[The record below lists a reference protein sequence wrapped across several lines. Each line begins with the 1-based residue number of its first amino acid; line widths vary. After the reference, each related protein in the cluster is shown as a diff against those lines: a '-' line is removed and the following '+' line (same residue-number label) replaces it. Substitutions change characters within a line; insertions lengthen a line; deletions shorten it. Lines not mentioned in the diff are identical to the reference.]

1 MEVGLYRPS
10 MVRVLID
17 EKALAEMTP
26 NEIQDFQERRFKNSE
41 KAKIHPADCR
51 RSPAAQN
58 IGSCLVRCARQT
70 QATVFSPF
78 ALAISELATYCFR
91 NAYAE
96 VRSTPRR

>member
-41 KAKIHPADCR
+41 KAKIHPTDCR

-58 IGSCLVRCARQT
+58 IWIMSGAMHAADSGDSL
-70 QATVFSPF
+70 
-78 ALAISELATYCFR
+78 
-91 NAYAE
+91 
-96 VRSTPRR
+96 